1 MSRVI
6 SFSTDKEYFSLSK
19 YQFLSQSF
27 LSKLR
32 SYTGHIEIKIQSHIH
47 VYELITIFPL
57 DKYNSENSKS
67 YEAALLHVLIS
78 IRKYPRR
85 TCSP

>member
-1 MSRVI
+1 MNRVI
-6 SFSTDKEYFSLSK
+6 SFSTDKEYFYLNKYINFYLSIK
-19 YQFLSQSF
+19 IKVLI
-27 LSKLR
+27 
-32 SYTGHIEIKIQSHIH
+32 GHLEIKIQSHIH

-67 YEAALLHVLIS
+67 YGAALLHVLIS